1 MICTGIC
8 YLGAALVV
16 LNLYYLVKFLT
27 SFADLKT
34 LGKSIKVEKLNKKVV
49 LVTGSSSGIGE
60 ELVKQINAHGGYVV
74 MLARREAE
82 LKRVQGTLAHP
93 ENSVVITLD
102 LVDIASHA
110 AKVKEIMDA
119 VKAKWGRT
127 DIDILVNNGGR
138 SQRGL
143 VEEKLSDME
152 TERTLFEVNFFGN
165 VSFTKALLQDVMIP
179 AKKGRIAFMSSVAGK
194 VAVPVSASYAA
205 TKHALQGWADSL
217 RAEVGSYGITVYN
230 ICPGPVATPLEK
242 QCVRA
247 KPVDASVEHKLTGK
261 MPVEPAV
268 EIMLKGLTNDD
279 VYETWV
285 SPHPVLFFV
294 YLFIYLPSLAR
305 VISGTVVQKRIDAY
319 KVGTPL
325 YDISVVDNIKAMLG
339 FGKKK
344 VEKQD

>member
-1 MICTGIC
+1 MACCNQALC
-8 YLGAALVV
+8 YAGVASLVV
-16 LNLYYLVKFLT
+16 GLYYVIKFVR
-27 SFADLKT
+27 SQADLKT

-143 VEEKLSDME
+143 VEEHMDDME
-152 TERTLFEVNFFGN
+152 YERTLFEVNFFGT
-165 VSFTKALLQDVMIP
+165 VSFTKIMLKEVLMP
-179 AKKGRIAFMSSVAGK
+179 AKKGRIAFVTSVSGK
-194 VAVPVSASYAA
+194 MGSPVSASYAA

-230 ICPGPVATPLEK
+230 ICPGPVATPIEK
-242 QCVRA
+242 
-247 KPVDASVEHKLTGK
+247 SVIRGKTAGEGFSENNTDEGK
-261 MPVEPAV
+261 MAVEAAG

-285 SPHPVLFFV
+285 SPQPVLFFV
-294 YLFIYLPSLAR
+294 YLFIYLPSFAQM
-305 VISGTVVQKRIDAY
+305 ISKKVVQKRIDAY
-319 KVGTPL
+319 KYGTSL
-325 YDISVVDNIKAMLG
+325 YGTSFLDNLKATL

-344 VEKQD
+344 ED